1 MPVVALERT
10 LYQRFAATASEF
22 GDHPALEAGPDRL
35 TYRQLGEL
43 AERVAGR
50 VLEQSGAVPGRVG
63 VLAGR
68 GVLGYAGYLA
78 ALRIGAT
85 VVPLNPAHP
94 PARNASIATRGH
106 LDMVLAD
113 HAVTAPMPA
122 PVIRL
127 DAGEPSAGSALR
139 PRDARPEDVAYILFT
154 SGSTGTPKGVPVTH
168 RSVSAFLAHAT
179 GRHEAGRGSRLAQ
192 TFDLSFDLSVI
203 PMWAA
208 WGTGGTMVVAS
219 PLDLLAPARFVAER
233 EITHWWS
240 VPSVISLARQGRGL
254 SPGSMPGLRWSVFCG
269 EQLTVQQTEAWHA
282 AAPNSVLD
290 NVYGPTEATVF
301 CTGYRLPGNPAR
313 WPRTANG
320 TVPIGGPCPGV
331 EVMVLGD
338 DGRPGQEGEL
348 CVRGAQR
355 FAGYLDAANNNG
367 RFVEFDGER
376 ARDCQGGTG
385 AVPARA
391 WYRTGDRVVVD
402 HGELVHLGRFD
413 QQVKIGGHR
422 VELGEIEAALR
433 GQPGVTDA
441 VVVALPGDD
450 DGAGDLLAACTC
462 ADAGGWDPGKL
473 LVALRDWLPEYMMPV
488 DVVLLPE
495 LPRNA
500 NGKVDRAA
508 VASALG
514 AGPA

>member
-1 MPVVALERT
+1 MPVVALEGT
-10 LYQRFAATASEF
+10 LYQRFAATVSEF
-22 GDHPALEAGPDRL
+22 GDHPALEAGPDRM
-35 TYRQLGEL
+35 TYRQLSEL
-43 AERVAGR
+43 AERLAGR
-50 VLEQSGAVPGRVG
+50 ALEQSGAVPGRVG

-78 ALRIGAT
+78 ALRIGAA

-94 PARNASIATRGH
+94 PARNASIATSGR

-113 HAVTAPMPA
+113 HAVTVPIPA

-127 DAGEPSAGSALR
+127 DTGGPSAGSAPR
-139 PRDARPEDVAYILFT
+139 PPAARPGDVAYILFT
-154 SGSTGTPKGVPVTH
+154 SGSTGTPKGVPVAH
-168 RSVSAFLAHAT
+168 SGVSAFLAHAT
-179 GRHEAGRGSRLAQ
+179 ARHEAGPGSRLAQ

-219 PLDLLAPARFVAER
+219 PRDLLAPARFVAER
-233 EITHWWS
+233 EITHWYS

-254 SPGSMPGLRWSVFCG
+254 SPASMPGLRWSVFCG
-269 EQLTVQQTEAWHA
+269 EQLTVQQAQAWHA

-301 CTGYRLPGNPAR
+301 CTGYRLPGDPAR

-320 TVPIGGPCPGV
+320 TLPIGGPCPGV

-355 FAGYLDAANNNG
+355 FAGYLDPANDNG

-376 ARDCQGGTG
+376 ARDCHGGTG

-391 WYRTGDRVVVD
+391 WYRTGDRVMVD

-413 QQVKIGGHR
+413 QQVKIGGYR

-433 GQPGVTDA
+433 HQPGVTDA
-441 VVVALPGDD
+441 VVVVLPGG
-450 DGAGDLLAACTC
+450 DGEADLLAACTC
-462 ADAGGWDPGKL
+462 ADPGDWDPGKL
-473 LVALRDWLPEYMMPV
+473 LVALHDWLPEYMVPV
-488 DVVLLPE
+488 DLVLLPE
-495 LPRNA
+495 FPRNA

-514 AGPA
+514 TGPA